1 MKTDY
6 GHTVA
11 ENAIILAENSDYCVW
26 AWEDWFFISGLGE
39 TRFAFT
45 NKNDWIRLASVIIE
59 ATEKI
64 REGVKE

>member
-26 AWEDWFFISGLGE
+26 KWQGWFFLSGLGE
-39 TRFAFT
+39 TRFVYT
-45 NKNDWIRLASVIIE
+45 SELDWNRLASVIIE
-59 ATEKI
+59 ATEKMG
-64 REGVKE
+64 GVKE